1 MCYVFRCQS
10 GHASELTLN
19 PNEDDLIH
27 QVCNHVREDA
37 GRGPAYCYRMAKR
50 VFTPIAS
57 KVQFRAG
64 FHTGADRYFGNQ
76 REFSTWLDKNEKVV
90 LD

>member
-1 MCYVFRCQS
+1 MCYVFLCER
-10 GHASELTLN
+10 GHTSELTLN
-19 PNEDDLIH
+19 HEHDDLTH
-27 QVCNHVREDA
+27 QVCRHVHGEA
-37 GRGPAYCYRMAKR
+37 GRGPAHCLKVAKR

-64 FHTGADRYFGNQ
+64 FHSGADRHFSNQ

-90 LD
+90 LE

>member
-1 MCYVFRCQS
+1 MRYVFRCER
-10 GHASELTLN
+10 GHTSELTLN
-19 PNEDDLIH
+19 PNEDNLTH
-27 QVCNHVREDA
+27 QVCRHVRQDA
-37 GRGPAYCYRMAKR
+37 GRGPAHCLKMAKR

-57 KVQFRAG
+57 KVSFRAG
-64 FHTGADRYFGNQ
+64 FHSGADRHFSNK